1 MKSLI
6 RVTAWER
13 AAWWRRLLCA
23 FGRVAALICVIVVL
37 FAVLGPPIGA
47 YLLVRKIAKGT
58 PAVYITPQPLRDY
71 SVSDAAG
78 TELSYFGYSFEVPW
92 KGISKKREA
101 PNKSGP
107 GGLVFVGFD
116 SGQSVLLIVPGD
128 QSGLFGEMV
137 HDKDM
142 QYLKPVFGDL
152 AKGSPYDQYAAL
164 LNMSPSAIR
173 IFGPSRER
181 GGRMALLMV
190 KAIALPKSLET
201 GAFSF
206 QLPGK
211 RGFQI
216 GDPSK
221 SQRVQ
226 LEVLDLD
233 GHYVEIIC
241 SASKNGA
248 NLRQSELNGILTTLR
263 VVSPNAAGNVVSETL
278 AR

>member
-1 MKSLI
+1 M
-6 RVTAWER
+6 
-13 AAWWRRLLCA
+13 
-23 FGRVAALICVIVVL
+23 
-37 FAVLGPPIGA
+37 
-47 YLLVRKIAKGT
+47 VRKIAKGT

-92 KGISKKREA
+92 TGVTKKKEF

-107 GGLVFVGFD
+107 GGIAAIDFSPGQGLVF
-116 SGQSVLLIVPGD
+116 IVPAD

-137 HDKDM
+137 HDKETP
-142 QYLKPVFGDL
+142 YFKPVFGEL
-152 AKGSPYDQYAAL
+152 AKRSPYDQYSAL
-164 LNMSPSAIR
+164 LNTSPSAIR
-173 IFGPSRER
+173 IFGPPPER
-181 GGRMALLMV
+181 QGRIVLLMI

-216 GDPSK
+216 GDPSR

-241 SASKNGA
+241 SDSKNGA
-248 NLRQSELNGILTTLR
+248 NLRQSELNRILTTLR
-263 VVSPNAAGNVVSETL
+263 VVSPNAAGNVVSATL